1 MTAMMTMNK
10 FSVSPNCVNTRHVS
24 KRELWQQTI
33 DVWDYLVENGYRPAD
48 FSCGMITV
56 YVGGFARLVSETE
69 GLASVK
75 ETNIYRTNAVWI
87 GNIEINFT
95 EFKKDTHGGWSL
107 EEGWKPL

>member
-1 MTAMMTMNK
+1 MATNHRRLGLPRRK
-10 FSVSPNCVNTRHVS
+10 WLSSRRFFLR
-24 KRELWQQTI
+24 
-33 DVWDYLVENGYRPAD
+33 DDYRLCRR
-48 FSCGMITV
+48 
-56 YVGGFARLVSETE
+56 FARLVSETE